1 MDRIL
6 FSRQSDEWSTPPDFF
21 NCINQEFRF
30 NLDPCSTSENHK
42 CEEYYTAE
50 DDGLK
55 QDWSGKTVFVNPPY
69 SKIGEWVKKAFYE
82 GQKDNTVVV
91 LLIPARTD
99 TRYFHNYI
107 YNRSEIRF
115 IQGRLKFGN
124 SKNGAPFPS
133 MLVIYRGA
141 RTAGGI

>member
-1 MDRIL
+1 M
-6 FSRQSDEWSTPPDFF
+6 EYPPDFF